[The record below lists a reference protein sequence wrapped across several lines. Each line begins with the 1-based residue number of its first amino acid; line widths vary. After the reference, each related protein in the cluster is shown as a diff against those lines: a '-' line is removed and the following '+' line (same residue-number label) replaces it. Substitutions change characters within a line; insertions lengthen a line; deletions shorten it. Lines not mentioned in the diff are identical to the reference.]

1 MTVPATL
8 DTVAVV
14 GNGLVGHGMAQIFAA
29 AGRRVVMIGRREES
43 LGAAMERIA
52 KSLAAFE
59 AHGLVTSA
67 EASAALGRIRTST
80 ELEDAAEAQLVL
92 EAVPAERAVRGVA
105 RRDLRAA
112 RRLRLRERATRERRH
127 APRRRRSSFRSSNE
141 TAICAPP
148 AVFASGSGQPASEL
162 VSNVTHRGRVVAA
175 HFWYPPQL
183 IPLVE
188 VCAGPETDPDVAPW
202 LCDVL
207 RAAGKEPV
215 VVDKE
220 VPGFIGNRLQYA
232 ILREAWALWAE
243 GAASAEAIDT
253 VVKASIG
260 RRLAITGPI
269 ESADVGGLDTLHAFG
284 AYLIPHLTTGSRP
297 RTGWVDRFG
306 CWCWACGEVVR
317 RGAAVHLSTGP
328 WPVASKRLTRP
339 AGLRVDG
346 LAAGLVA
353 RGIGVR
359 GRRRGIAACPRAG
372 GCMTGAGATARRCSS
387 KRLARVGAIPSPRP
401 GQGRALR
408 LEPTWPQGDRLTL
421 GRVGL

>member
-14 GNGLVGHGMAQIFAA
+14 GNGLIGHGMAQIFAA
-29 AGRRVVMIGRREES
+29 AGHRVVMIGRREES
-43 LGAAMERIA
+43 LAAAMDRIA

-59 AHGLVTSA
+59 AHGLVTSGDV
-67 EASAALGRIRTST
+67 SAALGRIRAST

-92 EAVPAERAVRGVA
+92 EAVPADRAVQDEVYG
-105 RRDLRAA
+105 
-112 RRLRLRERATRERRH
+112 RLD
-127 APRRRRSSFRSSNE
+127 
-141 TAICAPP
+141 AICAPP

-162 VSNVTHRGRVVAA
+162 VSNVAHRGRVVAA

-188 VCAGPETDPDVAPW
+188 VCAGPESDPDVAPW

-215 VVDKE
+215 IVDKE

-253 VVKASIG
+253 VVKASLG

-269 ESADVGGLDTLHAFG
+269 ESADIGGLDTLHAFG
-284 AYLIPHLTTGSRP
+284 AYLIPHLKTGPRP
-297 RTGWVDRFG
+297 ASAVTELVDAGHRG
-306 CWCWACGEVVR
+306 LPSGRGVYDWSAR
-317 RGAAVHLSTGP
+317 DGAALLEKREEELFRHL
-328 WPVASKRLTRP
+328 
-339 AGLRVDG
+339 
-346 LAAGLVA
+346 A
-353 RGIGVR
+353 RDKA
-359 GRRRGIAACPRAG
+359 RRRPPP
-372 GCMTGAGATARRCSS
+372 ATSNAS
-387 KRLARVGAIPSPRP
+387 L
-401 GQGRALR
+401 
-408 LEPTWPQGDRLTL
+408 
-421 GRVGL
+421 